1 MLRLGWFIV
10 PALIV
15 VGVVIVV
22 TTSSA
27 LPPWVASKFGSGGA
41 PIGAMSRDGYIALMA
56 ALVGLTPAAMIVL
69 GGWLPG
75 RLGSAIRV
83 GRQVVPE
90 RHVASARRIVQGFM
104 LAMAAAMVA
113 FMVAMHLLIV
123 RAHAASPPRL
133 EEAPF
138 FVLIAVFIVVL
149 LAGSLL
155 FHRQLRSLA
164 GRG

>member
-15 VGVVIVV
+15 AGVVIVV
-22 TTSSA
+22 TTASS

-41 PIGAMSRDGYIALMA
+41 PIGAMSRDGYTVLMA

-75 RLGSAIRV
+75 RLASTIRV
-83 GRQVVPE
+83 GRQTVPE
-90 RHVASARRIVQGFM
+90 RHVAAARRIVQGFM
-104 LAMAAAMVA
+104 LSTAAAMVA

-123 RAHAASPPRL
+123 QAHATVPPHL
-133 EEAPF
+133 DEAPF
-138 FVLIAVFIVVL
+138 FVLIGVFVLVL

>member
-1 MLRLGWFIV
+1 
-10 PALIV
+10 
-15 VGVVIVV
+15 
-22 TTSSA
+22 
-27 LPPWVASKFGSGGA
+27 
-41 PIGAMSRDGYIALMA
+41 
-56 ALVGLTPAAMIVL
+56 
-69 GGWLPG
+69 
-75 RLGSAIRV
+75 
-83 GRQVVPE
+83 
-90 RHVASARRIVQGFM
+90 M

-138 FVLIAVFIVVL
+138 FVLIAVFVVVL